1 MTLTRWQR
9 PDGYGVAPWGRSYS
23 LPSDLSQLLQS
34 FGNVFDSPLDASLA
48 TQWPGGRLP
57 AVDVHD
63 GKDTVTV
70 KAELPGM
77 KKEDIDVSL
86 QDGVLTLSGERKG
99 GRDEANG
106 GVSRSERWFGRFER
120 SISLP
125 YAVEAKTIK
134 ATYTDGVLTIELAK
148 AEEAK
153 PKQIKIQFN

>member
-1 MTLTRWQR
+1 MTLTKWQR
-9 PDGYGVAPWGRSYS
+9 PEGYGLAPWRRSYT
-23 LPSDLSQLLQS
+23 LPDDLSQLLQS
-34 FGNVFDSPLDASLA
+34 FGSVFDSPLDASLETWA
-48 TQWPGGRLP
+48 GGRFP

-77 KKEDIDVSL
+77 KKEDIDISL

-99 GRDEANG
+99 GRDEEKG
-106 GVSRSERWFGRFER
+106 GATRSERWFGRFER
-120 SISLP
+120 SLSLAYP
-125 YAVEAKTIK
+125 VDAKTIK

-153 PKQIKIQFN
+153 PKQIKIEFN

>member
-9 PDGYGVAPWGRSYS
+9 PVGHGLAAGCQSCAPEDG
-23 LPSDLSQLLQS
+23 LSQLLQS
-34 FGNVFDSPLDASLA
+34 FGSIFDSPLGASLE
-48 TQWPGGRLP
+48 TQFTGEWLP

-77 KKEDIDVSL
+77 KKEDIDISL
-86 QDGVLTLSGERKG
+86 QEGVLTLSGERKDSREAASG
-99 GRDEANG
+99 GA
-106 GVSRSERWFGRFER
+106 SHCERRFGRFQR
-120 SISLP
+120 GISLP
-125 YAVEAKTIK
+125 YKVDTQSIK
-134 ATYTDGVLTIELAK
+134 AAYTDGVLTIELAK